1 MTDRQRRQPGYIL
14 HRRAYRETSY
24 LADILTPNFGRLAA
38 VFRGSR
44 KKQGISLEPFVL
56 YELAW
61 HGKGQMVTVTSYDTE
76 IERSLRNRYLY
87 AGLYLNELTV
97 RTLPVGVST
106 PSLFH
111 AYDDAISMLARGEKL
126 EPVLRTFERILL
138 RESGYELLFNYDQS
152 TGDEIVPDRY
162 YRFIPNVG
170 FELTKKTSDALS
182 GSALLAIAEDDY
194 ADIETRRIAK
204 RVLRNALK
212 PLLGDRPLTSRQFF
226 RGANHGV

>member
-1 MTDRQRRQPGYIL
+1 MTDRQRRQSGYIL

-44 KKQGISLEPFVL
+44 KKQGMALEPFVL

-61 HGKGQMVTVTSYDTE
+61 HGKGQMVTVTSYDAA
-76 IERSLRNRYLY
+76 IEHSLRNRSLY

-97 RTLPVGVST
+97 RTLPVEVPT
-106 PSLFH
+106 PPLFQ
-111 AYDDAISMLARGEKL
+111 AYDDAITMLARGETL

-138 RESGYELLFNYDQS
+138 RESGYELLFSYDQS

-170 FELTKKTSDALS
+170 FELTKKTSDAIS
-182 GSALLAIAEDDY
+182 GGTLLAIAEDDY
-194 ADIETRRIAK
+194 TDIETRRIAK

-226 RGANHGV
+226 RGSNHGV